1 MGPSNS
7 MFLSFGVVFSTS
19 MIMGERVNH
28 EFKLSFFVHQ
38 FLPGGLRFEEWCFC
52 LPQKKLL
59 STTSLKAA
67 EGCSLW
73 NISHEPM
80 GFCLHIFCIK
90 PGTPGSLRFV
100 VKNYHLEI
108 CLKRGTEK
116 KHPPLTT
123 NGEWKT
129 KSGLLLNTREN
140 PVQHNL
146 LGNL

>member
-1 MGPSNS
+1 MN
-7 MFLSFGVVFSTS
+7 LSCHSLCTNFFQVVCELKSGVSVYPK
-19 MIMGERVNH
+19 N
-28 EFKLSFFVHQ
+28 
-38 FLPGGLRFEEWCFC
+38 
-52 LPQKKLL
+52 LL
-59 STTSLKAA
+59 STTSLKAS

-90 PGTPGSLRFV
+90 PGKPGSLRFV

-140 PVQHNL
+140 PVQHSL